1 MAPVVVWDPAGE
13 PFLAVGAAGG
23 STIPVQ
29 TARSIIGA
37 IDFGLSAEE
46 ILGLPF
52 IMAFGERLLL
62 EQGTWLEE
70 QAAAFKA
77 LGHTEVLVREAP
89 VKGGAVLRG
98 PSGWVS
104 ARDPRLAGQ
113 IEIP

>member
-1 MAPVVVWDPAGE
+1 M
-13 PFLAVGAAGG
+13 
-23 STIPVQ
+23 Q

-46 ILGLPF
+46 ILALPF
-52 IMAFGERLLL
+52 IMAFGDRLLL

-70 QAAAFKA
+70 QAEAFRA
-77 LGHTEVLVREAP
+77 LGHGEVLVREAP

-98 PSGWVS
+98 ADGWES
-104 ARDPRLAGQ
+104 ARDPRLQGQ

>member
-1 MAPVVVWDPAGE
+1 ML
-13 PFLAVGAAGG
+13 LAVVHMPRDATTDAVAAELACMHDD
-23 STIPVQ
+23 
-29 TARSIIGA
+29 ARLHGV
-37 IDFGLSAEE
+37 L
-46 ILGLPF
+46 LQLPLPKHLD
-52 IMAFGERLLL
+52 ERLLL

-77 LGHTEVLVREAP
+77 LGHTDVLVREAP